1 MRQGAGE
8 VSGPSSAAPGTTIE
22 VTVSTG
28 DSVVK
33 VTTGSGTPATYP
45 VQNGKAQ
52 VPVPPGVSPGGDF
65 WVYVGS
71 GANIKIMRVEVVQP

>member
-1 MRQGAGE
+1 MQQGESG

-22 VTVSTG
+22 VTVSTA
-28 DSVVK
+28 DAVVK
-33 VTTGSGTPATYP
+33 VTTGSGTPSSFP

-52 VPVPPGVSPGGDF
+52 VPVPSGIGPGSSF